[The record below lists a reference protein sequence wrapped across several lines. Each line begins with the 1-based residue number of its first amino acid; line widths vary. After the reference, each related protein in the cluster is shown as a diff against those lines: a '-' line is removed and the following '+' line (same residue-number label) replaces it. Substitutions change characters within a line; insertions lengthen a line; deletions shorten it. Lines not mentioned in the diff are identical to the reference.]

1 MRKRYFF
8 VILIVVLI
16 CCGLAFTI
24 FTYLDKHE
32 TSYYHSSPEIIPENH
47 TQTIVSVTTNEE
59 NEGHLNETYLE
70 IYDPNIN
77 AMYRIFKDQAEYAPL
92 LDNMTAVLQS
102 IKSQIKCHRSYDEF
116 QIEKRDYRYAAV
128 IAADNVSGRY
138 CYNNISTECMNL
150 TADEFTVL
158 LQKKTGNRTDTG
170 CGERGLIFAYRQG
183 TDAGIWDLWGVG
195 EEDNTLLDTLNRN
208 VQDIIEHQKSLI
220 Y

>member
-1 MRKRYFF
+1 M
-8 VILIVVLI
+8 
-16 CCGLAFTI
+16 CCGLVFTI

-32 TSYYHSSPEIIPENH
+32 TPYRPGSPEIIPENH
-47 TQTIVSVTTNEE
+47 TQAIVSVTAKNERR
-59 NEGHLNETYLE
+59 LNETYLE
-70 IYDPNIN
+70 IYDPDIN
-77 AMYRIFKDQAEYAPL
+77 ATYRIFKDQVEYAPL

-138 CYNNISTECMNL
+138 CYNNISAECMNI

-158 LQKKTGNRTDTG
+158 LQTKTGNRTDTG
-170 CGERGLIFAYRQG
+170 CGESGLIFAYRQG
-183 TDAGIWDLWGVG
+183 TDAGIWDLWWVG

-208 VQDIIEHQKSLI
+208 AQDIIEHQKSI
-220 Y
+220 VY

>member
-1 MRKRYFF
+1 MRKRNFF

-32 TSYYHSSPEIIPENH
+32 MSYHPSSPEILPENH
-47 TQTIVSVTTNEE
+47 TQAIVSVTTNEE
-59 NEGHLNETYLE
+59 NERHLNETYLE
-70 IYDPNIN
+70 IYDPDIN
-77 AMYRIFKDQAEYAPL
+77 ATYRIFKDQAEYAPL

-116 QIEKRDYRYAAV
+116 QIGKLDYRYAAV
-128 IAADNVSGRY
+128 IAVDNVSGRY
-138 CYNNISTECMNL
+138 CYNNISAECMNV

-158 LQKKTGNRTDTG
+158 LQTKTGNRTDTG
-170 CGERGLIFAYRQG
+170 CEESGLIFAYRQG
-183 TDAGIWDLWGVG
+183 TDAGIWDLWWVG
-195 EEDNTLLDTLNRN
+195 EEDNTLLDSLNRN
-208 VQDIIEHQKSLI
+208 VQDIIEHQKSLV